1 MVYSTSTMEKNNHPI
16 VFYFLALRKSK
27 TFYGHNDYVCVC
39 ASIRLDHGQK
49 VVTIDGHACR
59 HYPLQKVVHDSEKA
73 STVSRIILP
82 SNNGASRASHRSK
95 NNFYVTEKRR
105 QRMYHGLT

>member
-1 MVYSTSTMEKNNHPI
+1 MEKNNHPI

-59 HYPLQKVVHDSEKA
+59 HYPLQKWFMTARRLQQSLA
-73 STVSRIILP
+73 SYYRATTEQAGRLTGAKIIFTL
-82 SNNGASRASHRSK
+82 
-95 NNFYVTEKRR
+95 RR
-105 QRMYHGLT
+105 KGGKECTMG